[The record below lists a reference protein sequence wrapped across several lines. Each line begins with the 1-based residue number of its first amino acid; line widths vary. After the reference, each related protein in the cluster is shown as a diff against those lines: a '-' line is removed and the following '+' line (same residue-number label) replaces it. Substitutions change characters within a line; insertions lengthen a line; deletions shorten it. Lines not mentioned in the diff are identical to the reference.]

1 MGNIKTFFLM
11 LVLALIFMFC
21 GNLIAG
27 RGGMIAAF
35 WMAVVM
41 NFFSYF
47 FSDKMVLNH
56 YQATPVKSG
65 RLFDMVKNLAMKA
78 GLPMPKVYTIPE
90 NVPNAFATGRNP
102 THAAVAVTQGLLDLM
117 NDDEIEGVL
126 AHELSHIKH
135 YDILTSSIAMVFA
148 GAISMLANMARYQN
162 PSHMRAKN
170 QGAGGISLLL
180 AMVLMPLAAGIVRL
194 AVSRTREFEADAGSA
209 RITGEPQKLISALKK
224 LDSYAKTS
232 IMKRATNQ
240 TAHMFII
247 NPLTGLKAD
256 FSSLFSTHPSTADRI
271 SRLSQMIRN

>member
-1 MGNIKTFFLM
+1 MGNMKTFFLM

-162 PSHMRAKN
+162 PSRMRAKN

-180 AMVLMPLAAGIVRL
+180 AMVLMPLAAGVVRL

>member
-1 MGNIKTFFLM
+1 
-11 LVLALIFMFC
+11 
-21 GNLIAG
+21 
-27 RGGMIAAF
+27 
-35 WMAVVM
+35 M

-162 PSHMRAKN
+162 PSRMRAKK

-180 AMVLMPLAAGIVRL
+180 AMVLMPLAAGVVRL

>member
-162 PSHMRAKN
+162 PSRMRAKK

-180 AMVLMPLAAGIVRL
+180 AMVLMPLAAGVVRL

>member
-162 PSHMRAKN
+162 PSRMRAKK

-180 AMVLMPLAAGIVRL
+180 AMVLMPLAAGVVRL

-209 RITGEPQKLISALKK
+209 RITGAPQKLISALKK

>member
-162 PSHMRAKN
+162 PSRMRAKN

-180 AMVLMPLAAGIVRL
+180 AMVLMPLAAGVVRL